1 MTSQAVELERLA
13 PPVLPGDVDGLAELL
28 VDAVDAGA
36 AVSFLA
42 PLALDTARTWWRNAF
57 ANAHPRAVFLVA
69 RDVHGIVG
77 TAQLQP
83 AWAPNQ
89 PHRAEVAKV
98 LVHRRA
104 RRAGIGRRL
113 MEHIEHEA
121 RRGGFTL
128 LTLDARKGGAAE
140 ELYRRAGWIHAGTI
154 PRYALDTDGRALHD
168 TVLYYREIAGDS
180 AVARRV
186 D

>member
-1 MTSQAVELERLA
+1 MTMPTVAIERLA
-13 PPVLPGDVDGLAELL
+13 PPASKHDLAELAALL

-42 PLALDTARTWWRNAF
+42 PLAHDAALAWWRNAL
-57 ANAHPRAVFLVA
+57 ANAHPRAVILVA
-69 RDVHGIVG
+69 RDAHGIVG

-98 LVHRRA
+98 LVHRRGQ
-104 RRAGIGRRL
+104 RSGIGRRL
-113 MEHIEHEA
+113 MERIEVEA
-121 RRGGFTL
+121 RRAGFTL

-140 ELYRRAGWIHAGTI
+140 ELYRRAGWTYVGTI
-154 PRYALDTDGRALHD
+154 PDYALDTDGRALHD
-168 TVLYYREIAGDS
+168 TVVYYRRLVVDS
-180 AVARRV
+180 ADSR
-186 D
+186 

>member
-1 MTSQAVELERLA
+1 MTAITFAIERLA
-13 PPVLPGDVDGLAELL
+13 PPASARDVDGLAELL

-42 PLALDTARTWWRNAF
+42 PLALDTARAWWRNAI

-69 RDVHGIVG
+69 RDAHGIVG

-113 MEHIEHEA
+113 MERIELEA
-121 RRGGFTL
+121 RGAGFTL
-128 LTLDARKGGAAE
+128 LTLDARKGGPAE
-140 ELYRRAGWIHAGTI
+140 ELYRRAGWTYVGAI

-168 TVLYYREIAGDS
+168 TVLYYREIAGDDSS
-180 AVARRV
+180 AH
-186 D
+186 